1 LANYQYEVED
11 EFDLKEPKKYKVFLL
26 NDDFSTMDFV
36 IEVLV
41 KIFRKP
47 LEESKTLMLEIHQ
60 KGKALCGIYT
70 SEIAFTKV
78 TQVKTMAKK
87 QQFPLK
93 AIAEEE

>member
-1 LANYQYEVED
+1 MANYQYEVED

-41 KIFRKP
+41 KIFRKR
-47 LEESKTLMLEIHQ
+47 LDESEKLMLEIHK
-60 KGKALCGIYT
+60 KGKALCGIYI

-78 TQVKTMAKK
+78 AQVKTMARKAE
-87 QQFPLK
+87 FPLK